1 MISRKLTAVLALVA
15 SANVFAQ
22 ADNFS
27 GFSVGLNTGFNS
39 NTALYDSNTTT
50 SSTSYE
56 VGRTNTPF
64 NLNTTYTFALS
75 QSGTFGVGINYDLT
89 STKFLDK
96 NTSDGLNLTGTLK
109 NHYSVNFEP
118 GYAFNDATLGYF
130 KVAYESAKITGT
142 GTTTSAS
149 KSTTGYGYGFGAKY
163 LLDKNLYMN
172 LEIYQASLNKIT
184 ATITNTVSL
193 TPKILTGTIGVGY
206 KF

>member
-39 NTALYDSNTTT
+39 NTALYDSNT
-50 SSTSYE
+50 SSASTSNE
-56 VGRTNTPF
+56 IGRRNTPF
-64 NLNTTYTFALS
+64 NLNSSYTFALS
-75 QSGTFGVGINYDLT
+75 QNGTFGVGINYDLT
-89 STKFLDK
+89 NTKFSDK
-96 NTSDGLNLTGTLK
+96 STSDDYNLTSTLK

-118 GYAFNDATLGYF
+118 GYAFNDSTLGYF
-130 KVAYESAKITGT
+130 KVSYESAKISLQN
-142 GTTTSAS
+142 TTTSTS

-172 LEIYQASLNKIT
+172 LEIYQATLNKVT
-184 ATITNTVSL
+184 ATLTTSTSF
-193 TPKILTGTIGVGY
+193 TPKILTGTVGVGY